1 MSSKVQVLA
10 RWKTIKANQCAY
22 RSSNVQT
29 GIMRCRHL
37 FTNTAECHFV
47 GCPIVQPNYV
57 ALQRSDDTI
66 YLVEKNSDATEF
78 TQIWTDK
85 DLPPEK
91 EEALKIV
98 TEASNN
104 LSSVLRDATLTKF
117 EHLFEVTTTIR
128 ETLVDQDEDD
138 IEIEEIIEESANEES
153 ANEESANE
161 ESTNEESANEENS
174 E

>member
-22 RSSNVQT
+22 RSSNAQT

-66 YLVEKNSDATEF
+66 YLVEKNSDATDF

-85 DLPPEK
+85 DLPTEK

-98 TEASNN
+98 TEATNN
-104 LSSVLRDATLTKF
+104 LSSVLRNATLTKF
-117 EHLFEVTTTIR
+117 EHIFEVTKTIR

-138 IEIEEIIEESANEES
+138 IEIEENIEESTNEES

-161 ESTNEESANEENS
+161 ENS